1 MVWAA
6 DEEIRRINFAA
17 LRLAE
22 GRIELLVIRVY
33 LFWVLRCHT
42 HLPTTQLTDWSY
54 NELNPNYMYVDTKKD
69 KSVYITFRC
78 NLC

>member
-1 MVWAA
+1 MLAA
-6 DEEIRRINFAA
+6 DEEIRRINFAV

-22 GRIELLVIRVY
+22 GRTELLVMSVY

-42 HLPTTQLTDWSY
+42 HLPATQLGDWSY
-54 NELNPNYMYVDTKKD
+54 NELNPHYMFVDKK